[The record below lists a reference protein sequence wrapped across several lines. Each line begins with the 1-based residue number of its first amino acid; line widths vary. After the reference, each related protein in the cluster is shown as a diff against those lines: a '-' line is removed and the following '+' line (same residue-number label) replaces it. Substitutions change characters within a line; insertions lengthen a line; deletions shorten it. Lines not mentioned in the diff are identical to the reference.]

1 MRIAILCNDRIA
13 LPALDQLLAA
23 RLVVAV
29 GVPNRLHET
38 RLLVTERCNR
48 DNVPVHVF
56 TKKNLHDELLQWL
69 GQYKPDVV
77 LVKTFPYLIPA
88 DILTIPPHGFI
99 NFHYAP
105 LPEWR
110 GSNPLFWLI
119 RNRAPMGGVS
129 VQQMNDQFDAG
140 PVLLQQPV
148 PLTPDIN
155 YGFFYTQLAYAG
167 VYLTGT
173 LLNGLKTGSLQPVEQ
188 DHSRAKWFGRPTAS
202 DLFINWNTMDAVEV
216 RALVKACNPWNKG
229 AGTRWNGWVF
239 GISDASIIESGAGTN
254 EPGKI
259 VTMNATDGLTIAC
272 RDGKAIK
279 AEVVYCEEG
288 FYPGYRLSAF
298 GLQAGNQL
306 S

>member
-23 RLVVAV
+23 KLVVAV

-38 RLLVTERCNR
+38 RLLVTERCKHYG
-48 DNVPVHVF
+48 VPVQLF
-56 TKKNLHDELLQWL
+56 TKNNLHNELIEWL
-69 GQYKPDVV
+69 AQCKPDVV
-77 LVKTFPYLIPA
+77 LVKTFPYLIPT
-88 DILTIPPHGFI
+88 DVLTIPAYGFI

-110 GSNPLFWLI
+110 GSNPLFWMI

-148 PLTPDIN
+148 PLTPEIN
-155 YGFFYTQLAYAG
+155 YGLFYTQLAYAG

-173 LLNGLKTGSLQPVEQ
+173 LLNGLKTGSLQPIEQ
-188 DHSRAKWFGRPTAS
+188 DHSKAKWYGRPAVS
-202 DLFINWNTMDAVEV
+202 DLFIDWTTMDAVDV

-229 AGTRWNGWVF
+229 AGTRFNGWVF
-239 GISDASIIESGAGTN
+239 GISDASIIENVGTN
-254 EPGKI
+254 DAGRI
-259 VTMNATDGLTIAC
+259 ITMNDADGLTIAC

-288 FYPGYRLSAF
+288 FYPGHRLSAF